1 MANTRASAHPKAATQ
16 RRFIFSS
23 TQSHDNALIV
33 PNARDK
39 RSLQLEVALMTQ
51 AWTHCPETSEAKQ
64 RDLRPV
70 PASAELLEVLGFME
84 PGYRPRVAVGT
95 GGAAV
100 FTGVSWEFFFQL
112 LSGSSRRSFSAEWPV
127 QWALTRNW
135 LKLQRPQPFRL
146 FLRACHRLPA
156 PPTAPSDCPAQ
167 FRAHPRECSMT
178 SALASR
184 TLVGRSSRASRCCRR
199 CSAAMPRIH

>member
-1 MANTRASAHPKAATQ
+1 A
-16 RRFIFSS
+16 
-23 TQSHDNALIV
+23 
-33 PNARDK
+33 
-39 RSLQLEVALMTQ
+39 
-51 AWTHCPETSEAKQ
+51 
-64 RDLRPV
+64 
-70 PASAELLEVLGFME
+70 PASARNCLNDASLDALSSNIGGQAGRLATCIPASAKLLEVLGFME

-135 LKLQRPQPFRL
+135 PKLQRPQPFRL

-184 TLVGRSSRASRCCRR
+184 TLVG
-199 CSAAMPRIH
+199 